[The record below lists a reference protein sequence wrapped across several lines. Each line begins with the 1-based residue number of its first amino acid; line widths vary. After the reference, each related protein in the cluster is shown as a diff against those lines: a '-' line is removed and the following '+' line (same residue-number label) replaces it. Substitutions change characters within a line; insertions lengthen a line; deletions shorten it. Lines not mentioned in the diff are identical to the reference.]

1 VQHWDSYWNK
11 TKTLNSFAEGEQG
24 QGYQGEVAQ
33 FWQQVFNQQDKNACV
48 LDLATGNGGLA
59 VLALQNCP
67 TFEVYAADLANI
79 APLQLFDKS
88 DAVYP
93 LLEKIHFYGNMAA
106 EQLSFSDAQFNL
118 VVSQFGFEYAE
129 PEPTLAHIY
138 RVLQPGGAFVALIHH
153 HNSFITQDCQ
163 AGLVALQVFLATA
176 GLLDG
181 AEDFAAYCQ
190 SLPPQSQLSESQLL
204 EVKKQSSTLLN
215 RFKHQQLEFSG
226 AEQEWFNLL
235 ARDVVPIL
243 AQWQTLSCDAVE
255 RLRQNM
261 TEFQQRLSDQVTAAW
276 SQHNVEWC
284 QRLCQRSWQQVAVT
298 SLDTADGTLCWA
310 VRLTK

>member
-24 QGYQGEVAQ
+24 QGYAGEVAQ
-33 FWQQVFNQQDKNACV
+33 FWQQVFSQQEKTACV

-59 VLALQNCP
+59 VLALQHCP
-67 TFEVYAADLANI
+67 TFDVYAADLANI
-79 APLQLFDKS
+79 APLQLFDSS

-106 EQLSFSDAQFNL
+106 EQLSFNDGQFNL
-118 VVSQFGFEYAE
+118 VVSQFGFEYAQ
-129 PEPTLAHIY
+129 PEPALAHIY

-163 AGLVALQVFLATA
+163 AGLVALRVFLNAT

-181 AEDFAAYCQ
+181 AKDFADYCQ
-190 SLPPQSQLSESQLL
+190 NLQQQRQLSEPQLQRLKQLSSALLSRFRERQQLL
-204 EVKKQSSTLLN
+204 T
-215 RFKHQQLEFSG
+215 G

-235 ARDVVPIL
+235 ARDVVPVI
-243 AQWQTLSCDAVE
+243 AQWQTLSTDAIE
-255 RLRQNM
+255 RLRQSM
-261 TEFQQRLSDQVTAAW
+261 TESQQRLSDQVAAAW
-276 SQHNVEWC
+276 SERHVE
-284 QRLCQRSWQQVAVT
+284 LCQSLCRQNWQQIAVT
-298 SLDTADGTLCWA
+298 SLDTTEGTLCWA
-310 VRLTK
+310 LHLTK